1 LWLGHPG
8 KTEVAQEMGKV
19 RKLLLK
25 QGELFALAEVGQT
38 LLDLVRA
45 GRYKKVSAGFR
56 RVGNVLRLDHVAF
69 LGAHP
74 PAVKSMAPLSFGE
87 PATSAPVACLIG
99 EPLNFSSPHPGSD
112 ARAIAELIQTYQ
124 QAGLGYW
131 QAWSL
136 ATQTDQ

>member
-1 LWLGHPG
+1 
-8 KTEVAQEMGKV
+8 MGKV

-87 PATSAPVACLIG
+87 PATSAPAACLIG
-99 EPLNFSSPHPGSD
+99 EPLTFSEPQGGRD
-112 ARAIAELIQTYQ
+112 ARAIDELIQTYQ
-124 QAGLGYW
+124 QAGLSYW
-131 QAWSL
+131 QAWLL
-136 ATQTDQ
+136 ATQTD